1 MEINNTYTTKITGA
15 PEAKKQSQLS
25 VDDFL
30 KIMAAEIQN
39 QNPTGES
46 SGGGSKT
53 DYLTQLA
60 QFTTL
65 EQMNKISDGISQ
77 LNLLSQTAL
86 IGKMVKIYGPEQD
99 TRGIVEKVKF
109 FNNQAYLQVDG
120 ADHPIG
126 LLLEVEES
134 QKISQLEEMLMN
146 VKDML
151 EESNQADSNA
161 EQTPAVETIEVKE
174 DVIQNEL

>member
-1 MEINNTYTTKITGA
+1 MEINNVYNAQMAGA
-15 PEAKKQSQLS
+15 VDAKKQSQLS

-39 QNPTGES
+39 QNPSGES

-86 IGKMVKIYGPEQD
+86 IGKMVRIYGPEQD

-109 FNNQAYLQVDG
+109 FNNQAYLQVGGTDY
-120 ADHPIG
+120 PIG
-126 LLLEVEES
+126 LLMEVEES
-134 QKISQLEEMLMN
+134 QKISLIENLLEELP
-146 VKDML
+146 
-151 EESNQADSNA
+151 EEDPAAA
-161 EQTPAVETIEVKE
+161 EEG
-174 DVIQNEL
+174 VISNEL

>member
-1 MEINNTYTTKITGA
+1 MEIINTYTAQIAGA
-15 PEAKKQSQLS
+15 SEAKKQSQLS

-39 QNPTGES
+39 QNPTGDS

-86 IGKMVKIYGPEQD
+86 IGKAVKIYGPQQD

-109 FNNQAYLQVDG
+109 FNNQAYLQVKGTDY
-120 ADHPIG
+120 PIG
-126 LLLEVEES
+126 LLMEVEKS
-134 QKISQLEEMLMN
+134 
-146 VKDML
+146 
-151 EESNQADSNA
+151 
-161 EQTPAVETIEVKE
+161 EQTVINPEQTQAVEVFEVEE

>member
-1 MEINNTYTTKITGA
+1 MEIKNVYNAQMTGA
-15 PEAKKQSQLS
+15 VDTKKQSQLS

-77 LNLLSQTAL
+77 LNLLSQMAL

-99 TRGIVEKVKF
+99 TRGVVEKVKF
-109 FNNQAYLQVDG
+109 FNNQAYLQVGGTDY
-120 ADHPIG
+120 PIG
-126 LLLEVEES
+126 LLMEVEES
-134 QKISQLEEMLMN
+134 QEINQLEDLL
-146 VKDML
+146 L
-151 EESNQADSNA
+151 EVSEK
-161 EQTPAVETIEVKE
+161 VETSLENKE
-174 DVIQNEL
+174 QVEELYTEEPAAAEEGLIRNEL

>member
-1 MEINNTYTTKITGA
+1 MEIKNVYNAQMTGTA
-15 PEAKKQSQLS
+15 DTKKQSQLS

-77 LNLLSQTAL
+77 LNLLSQMAL

-109 FNNQAYLQVDG
+109 FNNQAYLQVGGTDY
-120 ADHPIG
+120 PIG
-126 LLLEVEES
+126 LLMEVEES
-134 QKISQLEEMLMN
+134 QEINQLEDLL
-146 VKDML
+146 L
-151 EESNQADSNA
+151 EVSEK
-161 EQTPAVETIEVKE
+161 VETSLENKE
-174 DVIQNEL
+174 QVEELYTEEPAAAEEGLIRNEL